1 MSKETLGDLIKGYE
15 ANYNFTLPKR
25 CPIIVRL
32 DMRAGHTLTHGFDK
46 PYDEV
51 FIKTMQETMLY
62 LCKEISGCQF
72 GYVESDEI
80 SLLIYET
87 NPEAEPWFAN
97 RLQKI
102 CSVSASMA
110 TLQFNRKLKENV
122 ENWLNSFV
130 ECSTKQW
137 LSTPPTERNES
148 DYKFGKN
155 EKLFA
160 AYDKAITDGGMFD
173 SRVFIIPESVIH
185 PYFIWRQ
192 NDCTRNSILGL
203 SQKYFSHKEMQNLKC
218 NDLQNKLLTE
228 KDVNWNN
235 ESVVH
240 KRGTC
245 AYRVPGE
252 GESRPWYLDTEMPI
266 LMDDRN
272 FVKDKIYY
280 PVED

>member
-1 MSKETLGDLIKGYE
+1 MSKESLGDLIKGYE

-46 PYDEV
+46 PYDEI

-122 ENWLNSFV
+122 ENWLEDSINNSS
-130 ECSTKQW
+130 ELT
-137 LSTPPTERNES
+137 
-148 DYKFGKN
+148 D
-155 EKLFA
+155 EKLIK
-160 AYDKAITDGGMFD
+160 AYYKAIADGGMFD

-266 LMDDRN
+266 LIDDRN